1 MANVITSPTYDPI
14 TTAKNLATNLVAA
27 QKAALTAQTT
37 DATNT
42 SAALT
47 SLKSAISTFQSTMST
62 MTSNKTVL
70 SQAATFSNT
79 AYGTGTAGPKAQ
91 PGTYSFFVEQLAS
104 AAQNSYGGLNNL
116 DGASNTG
123 TLKIQFGGTD
133 TDALNIDLST
143 VAKNPDGTLSPQ
155 AIAAAINGDSKNN
168 SRVTASIITIDG
180 ETQLVLTSNLTGK
193 ANAATFDTS
202 GLSDGTLKTALT
214 SNVKPLVAAADAV
227 VWLGGQGTGTKI
239 TQASNTFTNVTDVK
253 MTFTKAMASGDT
265 PITVTVATD
274 STTTIANVQ
283 AFVDAYNKLKGL
295 MDSLA
300 DPGDPTKN
308 VAPGIFAHDSGLNA
322 LRSSMN
328 DALRVGLGGVSLV
341 SYGVTAQRDG
351 SIALDSKKLTTKLA
365 ADPASLDKILG
376 NNNLVNS
383 SGVMGKLNAVLGQ
396 WSNITNGQITQRLAA
411 SDTLQKTLSK
421 SMDRLNTQYDN
432 AYSRYLDQFTRL
444 QVLQEQMSKTADM
457 FDAMFSNDKS

>member
-37 DATNT
+37 SATNT

-47 SLKSAISTFQSTMST
+47 SLKSAISTFQSAMST
-62 MTSNKTVL
+62 MTSNKSVL

-79 AYGTGTAGPKAQ
+79 AYGSGTAGPKAQ
-91 PGTYSFFVEQLAS
+91 PGTYSFFVEALA
-104 AAQNSYGGLNNL
+104 AAGQTSYGGLDKVNAPTSSTPL
-116 DGASNTG
+116 T
-123 TLKIQFGGTD
+123 IQFGGSATG
-133 TDALNIDLST
+133 ALSIDLSA
-143 VAKNPDGTLSPQ
+143 VGKNPDGTLSLSGL
-155 AIAAAINGDSKNN
+155 ATAINGNSDNN
-168 SRVTASIITIDG
+168 SRVTASIITING
-180 ETQLVLTSNLTGK
+180 ESQLVLTSNLTGK
-193 ANAATFDTS
+193 DNAATFDTS
-202 GLSDGTLKTALT
+202 SLADGDLKTALT
-214 SNVKPLVAAADAV
+214 GNAKPLVAAADAV

-253 MTFTKAMASGDT
+253 MTFTKAMTSGDA

-300 DPGDPTKN
+300 SPGDPTKN
-308 VAPGIFAHDSGLNA
+308 VDPGIFAHDSGLNA

-328 DALRVGLGGVSLV
+328 DALRVGIGGVSLV
-341 SYGVTAQRDG
+341 SYGITAQRDG
-351 SIALDSKKLTTKLA
+351 SIALDSKKLTTRLA
-365 ADPASLDKILG
+365 SDPASLDKILG

-383 SGVMGKLNAVLGQ
+383 SGVMGKLSAVLGQ
-396 WSNITNGQITQRLAA
+396 WSDITKGQITQRLAA
-411 SDTLQKTLSK
+411 TATLQKSLS
-421 SMDRLNTQYDN
+421 SNMDRLNTQYDN
-432 AYSRYLDQFTRL
+432 AYNRYLDQFTRL

>member
-27 QKAALTAQTT
+27 QKTALTTQATN
-37 DATNT
+37 ATNT

-47 SLKSAISTFQSTMST
+47 SLKSAISAFQSAMST
-62 MTSNKTVL
+62 MTSNKSVL

-79 AYGTGTAGPKAQ
+79 AYGSGTAGPKAQ
-91 PGTYSFFVEQLAS
+91 PGTYSFFVEALAT
-104 AAQNSYGGLNNL
+104 AAQTSYGGLDKL
-116 DGASNTG
+116 DAASNTG
-123 TLKIQFGGTD
+123 TLKIQFGGSD
-133 TDALNIDLST
+133 TGALNIDLST
-143 VAKNPDGTLSPQ
+143 VGKNADGTLSLSG
-155 AIAAAINGDSKNN
+155 IATAINADSNNN

-180 ETQLVLTSNLTGK
+180 QPQLVLTSNLTGK
-193 ANAATFDTS
+193 ENAAAFDPS
-202 GLSDGTLKTALT
+202 GLADSPLKTALT
-214 SNVKPLVAAADAV
+214 NNAKPLVAAADAV

-239 TQASNTFTNVTDVK
+239 TQASNTFTNVADVK
-253 MTFTKAMASGDT
+253 MTFTKAMAAGDA

-274 STTTIANVQ
+274 STATIANVQ
-283 AFVDAYNKLKGL
+283 TFVDAYNKLKGL

-328 DALRVGLGGVSLV
+328 DALRVGVGGVSLV
-341 SYGVTAQRDG
+341 SYGITAQRDG

-365 ADPASLDKILG
+365 SDPASLDKILG

-396 WSNITNGQITQRLAA
+396 WSDITKGQITQRLAA
-411 SDTLQKTLSK
+411 SDNLQKTLSK
-421 SMDRLNTQYDN
+421 SMDRLNAQYDN
-432 AYSRYLDQFTRL
+432 AYNRYLDQFTRL